1 MPGSSVPHLPWPR
14 FVYLLDF
21 SPSAAS
27 PDICVG
33 GGGGPG
39 AGLVLGAAVG
49 GFLLLVV
56 SLSVCYA
63 KKWACFAVGT
73 LYYLLK
79 IIPQIST
86 VECIYYINLHNKY
99 LEKAGGLLIVKSMH

>member
-1 MPGSSVPHLPWPR
+1 MNCTTNCTAVSEGGGE
-14 FVYLLDF
+14 
-21 SPSAAS
+21 
-27 PDICVG
+27 G
-33 GGGGPG
+33 GGGAG

-73 LYYLLK
+73 LYYLLYLLLSVS
-79 IIPQIST
+79 ITTS
-86 VECIYYINLHNKY
+86 IYTINIWRRQRI
-99 LEKAGGLLIVKSMH
+99 GGILIFKSMH

>member
-1 MPGSSVPHLPWPR
+1 MNCTTNCTAVSE
-14 FVYLLDF
+14 
-21 SPSAAS
+21 
-27 PDICVG
+27 G
-33 GGGGPG
+33 GGGAGAG

-73 LYYLLK
+73 LYYLL
-79 IIPQIST
+79 
-86 VECIYYINLHNKY
+86 Y
-99 LEKAGGLLIVKSMH
+99 LLLSVVVEKAEDRKHSHC

>member
-1 MPGSSVPHLPWPR
+1 MNCTTNCTAVSE
-14 FVYLLDF
+14 
-21 SPSAAS
+21 
-27 PDICVG
+27 G

-73 LYYLLK
+73 LY
-79 IIPQIST
+79 
-86 VECIYYINLHNKY
+86 
-99 LEKAGGLLIVKSMH
+99 

>member
-1 MPGSSVPHLPWPR
+1 MNCTTNCTAVSE
-14 FVYLLDF
+14 
-21 SPSAAS
+21 
-27 PDICVG
+27 G
-33 GGGGPG
+33 GGGAGAG

-73 LYYLLK
+73 K
-79 IIPQIST
+79 
-86 VECIYYINLHNKY
+86 
-99 LEKAGGLLIVKSMH
+99 

>member
-1 MPGSSVPHLPWPR
+1 MNCTTNCTAVSE
-14 FVYLLDF
+14 
-21 SPSAAS
+21 
-27 PDICVG
+27 G
-33 GGGGPG
+33 GGGAG

-73 LYYLLK
+73 LYYLSK
-79 IIPQIST
+79 IVPQISA
-86 VECIYYINLHNKY
+86 V
-99 LEKAGGLLIVKSMH
+99 G

>member
-1 MPGSSVPHLPWPR
+1 MNCTTNCTAVSE
-14 FVYLLDF
+14 
-21 SPSAAS
+21 
-27 PDICVG
+27 G

-79 IIPQIST
+79 ILPKIST
-86 VECIYYINLHNKY
+86 VECIYYINLHNRY

>member
-1 MPGSSVPHLPWPR
+1 MNCTTNCTAVSE
-14 FVYLLDF
+14 
-21 SPSAAS
+21 
-27 PDICVG
+27 G
-33 GGGGPG
+33 GGGGGAG

-73 LYYLLK
+73 LYYLLYLLL
-79 IIPQIST
+79 S
-86 VECIYYINLHNKY
+86 VSMYYINLHNKY
-99 LEKAGGLLIVKSMH
+99 LEKAEDRRIGGKKHALVALH

>member
-1 MPGSSVPHLPWPR
+1 MNCTTNCTAVSE
-14 FVYLLDF
+14 
-21 SPSAAS
+21 
-27 PDICVG
+27 G
-33 GGGGPG
+33 GGGGGAGAG

-73 LYYLLK
+73 LYYLL
-79 IIPQIST
+79 
-86 VECIYYINLHNKY
+86 Y
-99 LEKAGGLLIVKSMH
+99 LLLSVVVEKAEDRKHSHC

>member
-1 MPGSSVPHLPWPR
+1 MNCTTNCTAVSE
-14 FVYLLDF
+14 
-21 SPSAAS
+21 
-27 PDICVG
+27 G
-33 GGGGPG
+33 GAG

-73 LYYLLK
+73 LYY
-79 IIPQIST
+79 
-86 VECIYYINLHNKY
+86 IYQK
-99 LEKAGGLLIVKSMH
+99 